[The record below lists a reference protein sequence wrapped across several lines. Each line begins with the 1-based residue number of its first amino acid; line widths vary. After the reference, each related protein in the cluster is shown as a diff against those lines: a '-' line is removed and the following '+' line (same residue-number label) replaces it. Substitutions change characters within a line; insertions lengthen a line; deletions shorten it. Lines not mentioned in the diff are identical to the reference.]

1 VISHAPGT
9 VAVPMA
15 EIGRYAAFTMSL
27 CGTLQPPGCHLSIM
41 ASASV
46 TENLN
51 SSIRTMPDESEWM
64 WIVGDDHTWA
74 NDCLMQMLY
83 ILDEADHV
91 DILVPLVLKR
101 SPPFQPVVFHRD
113 DSLTDPRIPGSEDM
127 PTYRPYHWD
136 ELPASGLFEIEAAGS
151 AGMLIRRYVLETLD
165 EPWFHSTG
173 GVILNEDVDAGF
185 RLFATADIVMGHLGI
200 FNVQL
205 HQHEGHWMPKL
216 GFSTSDEQYRDAF
229 LPDAL
234 NFPQKAASNGR

>member
-1 VISHAPGT
+1 
-9 VAVPMA
+9 MA
-15 EIGRYAAFTMSL
+15 EIGRFAAFTMAL

-64 WIVGDDHTWA
+64 WILGDDHTWA
-74 NDCLMQMLY
+74 NDCLMQMLH

-113 DSLTDPRIPGSEDM
+113 DSLADPRIPGSEDM
-127 PTYRPYHWD
+127 PTFRPYHWD
-136 ELPASGLFEIEAAGS
+136 ELPAAGLFEIDACGS
-151 AGMLIRRYVLETLD
+151 AGMLVRRRVLDAME
-165 EPWFHSTG
+165 EPWFRSTG
-173 GVILNEDVDAGF
+173 GVILNEDVTFCLDARELGF
-185 RLFATADIVMGHLGI
+185 HIYATADIVMGHLGI

-205 HQHEGHWMPKL
+205 HQHEGRWMPKL
-216 GFSTSDEQYRDAF
+216 GFSTSDEQFRDAF
-229 LPDAL
+229 LPDVMT
-234 NFPQKAASNGR
+234 FPKAAAETNGR